1 MSNSTKLVPP
11 RPAPRTVPR
20 QLSMAFDSIRLRGMS
35 PSEHAKVLA
44 LLASLLMQAA
54 GVVVEERG
62 NDER

>member
-1 MSNSTKLVPP
+1 
-11 RPAPRTVPR
+11 
-20 QLSMAFDSIRLRGMS
+20 MS